1 MKKNIFFLSLAMG
14 LAAMAMAQP
23 EPIQTIKDYGLN
35 GPVKKVTQLQY
46 YSIEGEMATTISLEF
61 DEQGRRSD
69 GYTYDSKGRLIL
81 GNDIYYSY
89 DPDGRLTCEQYKDN
103 YLVYRYDKTS
113 RLTSCE
119 LYQLGRQGR
128 ADLWVKNYKYDK
140 QGRLLGAE
148 AKTID
153 KKNPKPVFSYQVIY
167 ASDGTPKGYVYT
179 HMGDDMYDE
188 YGELVEEAA
197 AVSDTLPYDEWA
209 TYAVNHGTDYDRP
222 SSKPRDYTAF
232 DDYLNGIVWTSQVT
246 GRTESIYDE
255 YGEVIEEGRD
265 TSFIATFARTFE
277 YYGKHDFTI
286 SLPEMNVLYHGI
298 ANPVKVVVNGV
309 PENLVILGDEE
320 DNTYDI
326 WTDNDDQTY
335 VTPKVRTGM
344 LRIPVNI
351 VENDKVKKI
360 GHQVFR
366 VRYIPDPELYIGK
379 YLSGSTI
386 PREELANMK
395 SIAVRYGM
403 DFAFQVKAP
412 VVEKQSI
419 SITKIAG
426 ADELE
431 NKGATWS
438 PEIVSYI
445 TKIKKSCKLMIEA
458 VVSLP
463 DGRKAVISGAWT
475 VE

>member
-1 MKKNIFFLSLAMG
+1 MG
-14 LAAMAMAQP
+14 
-23 EPIQTIKDYGLN
+23 
-35 GPVKKVTQLQY
+35 
-46 YSIEGEMATTISLEF
+46 S
-61 DEQGRRSD
+61 
-69 GYTYDSKGRLIL
+69 
-81 GNDIYYSY
+81 
-89 DPDGRLTCEQYKDN
+89 
-103 YLVYRYDKTS
+103 
-113 RLTSCE
+113 
-119 LYQLGRQGR
+119 
-128 ADLWVKNYKYDK
+128 
-140 QGRLLGAE
+140 
-148 AKTID
+148 
-153 KKNPKPVFSYQVIY
+153 
-167 ASDGTPKGYVYT
+167 
-179 HMGDDMYDE
+179 
-188 YGELVEEAA
+188 
-197 AVSDTLPYDEWA
+197 
-209 TYAVNHGTDYDRP
+209 
-222 SSKPRDYTAF
+222 
-232 DDYLNGIVWTSQVT
+232 
-246 GRTESIYDE
+246 
-255 YGEVIEEGRD
+255 
-265 TSFIATFARTFE
+265 
-277 YYGKHDFTI
+277 
-286 SLPEMNVLYHGI
+286 
-298 ANPVKVVVNGV
+298 
-309 PENLVILGDEE
+309 
-320 DNTYDI
+320 YDI